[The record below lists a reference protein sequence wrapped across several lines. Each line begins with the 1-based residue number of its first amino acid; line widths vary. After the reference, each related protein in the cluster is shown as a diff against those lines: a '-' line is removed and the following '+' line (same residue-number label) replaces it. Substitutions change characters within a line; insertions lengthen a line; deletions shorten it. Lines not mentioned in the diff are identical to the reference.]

1 MTTESEQLK
10 IPNQQISSKIFLRI
24 ALGIFLSILLIEFVL
39 LVYSWYGERGR
50 LLARLDES
58 LVTVE
63 SMIDIT
69 NPVPQ
74 LEQLLSQQ
82 SKDKKNKITGYIY
95 VPEPG
100 IESKGGN
107 ADNLGTQVSAT
118 NPAYFDSASA
128 SYTRY
133 FSIDS
138 SKGQNLVLS
147 VDASWINSY
156 MQGYVLRILGMVLL
170 ITLFVTVACLFF
182 LKPILINPLLRLDRL
197 LVRGEKKGIEHAV
210 ANTKDLARTDE
221 LGSVFRSFNLL
232 RSQLITAKEELVF
245 QANHD
250 VLTQLG
256 NRRKLSTVIES
267 CIESYETDGQIFSLV
282 IMDLDRFKIVNDSA
296 GHAAGDSLLQLLSEM
311 FLSQVN
317 EQDTV
322 ARLGGDEFAILLPS
336 QNLTQARV
344 IAENVREKIEKF
356 NFVWD
361 ECLYK
366 VTVSIGIAEVSEQLS
381 SQEAIL
387 LAADTSCLEAKISG
401 KNLIRTFDNE
411 HSNVDVIGSQS
422 LWISRIINALETDG
436 LVLFTQS
443 IVPIDKNFEEEHFE
457 VLVRMINPEGGLWFP
472 DKFLPAAEK
481 NNLMPKIDQFIIN
494 KALLWL
500 SEQVQ
505 FNDTNYCMNINLSAS
520 SLSDQ
525 RFREFLI
532 ERVSS
537 TRDIN
542 HFVCFEMTESAAM
555 TNSDQVIALLD
566 ELKNL
571 GCRIALD
578 DFGTGFSSL
587 SQIQNLPL
595 DYIKIDGSFVKEIV
609 TNKLDQAV
617 VRGISEIARVLNIST
632 VAEFVETEEI
642 VQALQDLKI
651 DYAQGYLYSKPAPI
665 EERQQ
670 SEGDSSKAA

>member
-1 MTTESEQLK
+1 M
-10 IPNQQISSKIFLRI
+10 
-24 ALGIFLSILLIEFVL
+24 
-39 LVYSWYGERGR
+39 
-50 LLARLDES
+50 
-58 LVTVE
+58 
-63 SMIDIT
+63 
-69 NPVPQ
+69 
-74 LEQLLSQQ
+74 
-82 SKDKKNKITGYIY
+82 
-95 VPEPG
+95 
-100 IESKGGN
+100 
-107 ADNLGTQVSAT
+107 
-118 NPAYFDSASA
+118 
-128 SYTRY
+128 
-133 FSIDS
+133 
-138 SKGQNLVLS
+138 
-147 VDASWINSY
+147 
-156 MQGYVLRILGMVLL
+156 
-170 ITLFVTVACLFF
+170 
-182 LKPILINPLLRLDRL
+182 
-197 LVRGEKKGIEHAV
+197 
-210 ANTKDLARTDE
+210 
-221 LGSVFRSFNLL
+221 
-232 RSQLITAKEELVF
+232 
-245 QANHD
+245 
-250 VLTQLG
+250 
-256 NRRKLSTVIES
+256 
-267 CIESYETDGQIFSLV
+267 
-282 IMDLDRFKIVNDSA
+282 
-296 GHAAGDSLLQLLSEM
+296 
-311 FLSQVN
+311 
-317 EQDTV
+317 
-322 ARLGGDEFAILLPS
+322 
-336 QNLTQARV
+336 
-344 IAENVREKIEKF
+344 
-356 NFVWD
+356 
-361 ECLYK
+361 
-366 VTVSIGIAEVSEQLS
+366 
-381 SQEAIL
+381 
-387 LAADTSCLEAKISG
+387 
-401 KNLIRTFDNE
+401 
-411 HSNVDVIGSQS
+411 
-422 LWISRIINALETDG
+422 WISRIINALETDG